1 MIKYDNKPFAVLLG
15 IGLLALSL
23 PAAAIEVALTTPVS
37 GVVKTVLV
45 QAGQHVKKG
54 QALVVLDNAL
64 YQARVMEAE
73 GGVERL
79 KGEAEETDRD
89 LKRAKELYARAVSS
103 TTELEQAQVR
113 QSRANGLYKEAQARL
128 MMARKNLDYT
138 TLRAPFDATVIKRLA
153 EPGMVVSAELQPA
166 TLIILNK

>member
-1 MIKYDNKPFAVLLG
+1 MKNDNKLFAVLLG
-15 IGLLALSL
+15 IGLLASSL
-23 PAAAIEVALTTPVS
+23 PAAALEVALTTPVS
-37 GVVKTVLV
+37 GVVRTVLV

-54 QALVVLDNAL
+54 QALLVLDNEL

-79 KGEAEETDRD
+79 KGEAEESDRD
-89 LKRAKELYARAVSS
+89 LKRAKELYDRAVSS

-128 MMARKNLDYT
+128 KIARKNLEYT
-138 TLRAPFDATVIKRLA
+138 TLRAPFAATVIKRLA
-153 EPGMVVSAELQPA
+153 EPGMVVSAEFQPA
-166 TLIILNK
+166 PLIILNK